1 MCKLKEIN
9 GYIKL
14 TLDKLLTIS
23 ADQIQT
29 DDNWQEWD
37 SWSLIKAIRNWTD
50 RNPVPLKDKQ
60 KLNPTE
66 KQRLYQTGQYDW
78 TQKFCIYCSK
88 KSHKSNDCKTIT
100 RTRKFY
106 VRKGYVLIAPELN
119 MEQLIVELKEPVKHL
134 KLNFGLFK
142 VKQLVFL

>member
-1 MCKLKEIN
+1 MGKLKEIN

-50 RNPVPLKDKQ
+50 RNPVPLKDK
-60 KLNPTE
+60 
-66 KQRLYQTGQYDW
+66 
-78 TQKFCIYCSK
+78 
-88 KSHKSNDCKTIT
+88 
-100 RTRKFY
+100 
-106 VRKGYVLIAPELN
+106 
-119 MEQLIVELKEPVKHL
+119 
-134 KLNFGLFK
+134 
-142 VKQLVFL
+142 